1 MGGRPPQSASITWL
15 VGTTRPALSSS
26 NTSSERGFGPP
37 IATGRP
43 SASTSTGPRTRYS
56 ISILPTARQP
66 GSQIAESQ
74 RTHSP
79 PTAGTGTVTRCRPIV
94 NSPVATGLVTEKRS
108 LD

>member
-26 NTSSERGFGPP
+26 NTSSERGLGPP
-37 IATGRP
+37 IATGRS

-94 NSPVATGLVTEKRS
+94 NSPVAAGLVTEKRS